1 MVNCCKKREWGLK
14 MEKRRLIIG
23 VIAILAIA
31 LYIWIAYFEIPAK
44 VKIGDE
50 LQHDSGVSEIE
61 YLV

>member
-1 MVNCCKKREWGLK
+1 MK